1 MDPLNRAAT
10 EIVDEAVEFAD
21 EYGIGLTR
29 LDSGATV
36 LDCGI
41 DHVGGLEAGAL
52 VIDIQTGGLA
62 SVQTDL
68 GGVAGAT
75 RPTVTVATD
84 HPGLALLGSQKAG
97 WEFTGEQEALGSGPA
112 RALAAA
118 EDVFAHLEHSESFE
132 MAVLCLETDERPT
145 DAIASE
151 VADRAGVAESAV
163 TLVGFRT
170 ASLTGSVAAAARAAE
185 LGVYR
190 WLEAGGDLDAVT
202 SASGRAP
209 VPPVADAERV
219 AMARGSDAAAHG
231 GRVHLTVDSEGPD
244 PAALVS
250 TADEPFETLFD
261 EADWAYADL
270 DRDLF
275 APATVT
281 VDVISGPTQTAGE
294 CRPEVLDR
302 AWH

>member
-1 MDPLNRAAT
+1 MDPLNRGAT

-21 EYGIGLTR
+21 EYGIGVDR

-41 DHVGGLEAGAL
+41 EHRGGLEAGAL
-52 VIDIQTGGLA
+52 VVDIQTGGLA

-68 GGVAGAT
+68 DGVAGAT
-75 RPTVTVATD
+75 RPVVTVATD

-97 WEFTGEQEALGSGPA
+97 WEFTGDQEALGSGPA

-118 EDVFAHLEHSESFE
+118 EDVFAHLAHDESFE
-132 MAVLCLETDERPT
+132 MAVLCLETEERPT

-190 WLEAGGDLDAVT
+190 WLEADGDLASLQ

-209 VPPVADAERV
+209 VPPVAADERV
-219 AMARGSDAAAHG
+219 AMARGTDAVAHG
-231 GRVHLTVDSEGPD
+231 GQVHLTVDGEGPD

-250 TADEPFETLFD
+250 TAEAPFESIFD
-261 EADWAYADL
+261 DADWAYADL

-281 VDVISGPTQTAGE
+281 VDVIGGPTRTAGE
-294 CRPEVLDR
+294 CRPDVLDR